1 EAAPSRQLQEAEIA
15 RLLAEVRRERCSLL
29 LERRLTE
36 SILPEV
42 ARARVRASFAGRV
55 FEDAELERELGN
67 MQSMLADLSTAGLI
81 RGHGYEKPAIS
92 QMITEA
98 EKVQAAFDGMFD
110 LEIDSGRLG

>member
-1 EAAPSRQLQEAEIA
+1 SGSDVEARPSAVGSLQRILHDEGEGMGEDVASDWQEEDEQQSQTRSITEAAPSRQLQEAEIA

-55 FEDAELERELGN
+55 FEDAE
-67 MQSMLADLSTAGLI
+67 
-81 RGHGYEKPAIS
+81 
-92 QMITEA
+92 
-98 EKVQAAFDGMFD
+98 
-110 LEIDSGRLG
+110 